1 MKSEAFQE
9 AKAEGFATALKVPSG
24 ETANQIL
31 KDATEG
37 IWNRARELT
46 EKAKEVSHRI
56 NSQKSKK
63 EREEVLVLARE
74 AAKKAGVQ
82 AAIAAGWEQGWKE
95 GIQERDSENSD

>member
-1 MKSEAFQE
+1 
-9 AKAEGFATALKVPSG
+9 
-24 ETANQIL
+24 
-31 KDATEG
+31 
-37 IWNRARELT
+37 LT